1 MDIDHNKLLSIIVV
15 AFSVFVSFISGVK
28 DSVKEFKQ
36 FFDLHVNT
44 NIFTNI
50 LLAPCF
56 NFLYYFLMHNAD
68 ILDKYDKLTKEIV
81 ANVKHVDYFYI
92 FLIFFKICIL
102 IFVNG
107 KIFNIIDNCISLF
120 FNKSDPTKIILKILL
135 FTSVL
140 FFFQKG
146 MISLLSDYNK
156 LLKFLIRM
164 LITVVILGI
173 SLYMLFK
180 FAKKMKKMIDEEY
193 DEAAE
198 VALAQKEAL
207 EFIQNLVE
215 NGLREIYEL
224 YKNLLMLLAFLFGLS
239 FVLQVFFTI
248 FNKIVRDKQIKK
260 NYVAKD
266 QFFIKLVYISSLIPY
281 FFFNN
286 NQNII

>member
-50 LLAPCF
+50 LLSPCF

-120 FNKSDPTKIILKILL
+120 FNKSDPIKIILKILL
-135 FTSVL
+135 FTSIL

-173 SLYMLFK
+173 SLYMFFK
-180 FAKKMKKMIDEEY
+180 FAKKMKKMIDKEK
-193 DEAAE
+193 EAAE

-286 NQNII
+286 NQNFI

>member
-50 LLAPCF
+50 LLSPCF

-120 FNKSDPTKIILKILL
+120 FNKSDPIKIILKILL
-135 FTSVL
+135 FTSIL

-173 SLYMLFK
+173 SLFMLFK
-180 FAKKMKKMIDEEY
+180 FAKKMKKMIDKEK
-193 DEAAE
+193 EAAE
-198 VALAQKEAL
+198 VALAQKKAL

-286 NQNII
+286 NQNFI

>member
-1 MDIDHNKLLSIIVV
+1 MDIDHNKVLSIIVV
-15 AFSVFVSFISGVK
+15 VFSVFVSFISGIK

-50 LLAPCF
+50 LLSPCF
-56 NFLYYFLMHNAD
+56 NFLYYFLMNNAD

-81 ANVKHVDYFYI
+81 SNVKHVDYFYI

-107 KIFNIIDNCISLF
+107 KVFNIIDNCISLF

-146 MISLLSDYNK
+146 MLSLLSDYNK

-193 DEAAE
+193 SEE
-198 VALAQKEAL
+198 VEIALAQQAAVDFMK
-207 EFIQNLVE
+207 NLVE

-224 YKNLLMLLAFLFGLS
+224 YKNLMMLLAFLFGLS
-239 FVLQVFFTI
+239 FVLQLFFTI
-248 FNKIVRDKQIKK
+248 FNKIVRDKQTKK